1 MIKFNESKNEKE
13 KILEVVRM
21 ALNNP
26 EYELECIFGNESI
39 HDQNSQQDLTNIIS
53 RIKGK
58 RPFTKYET
66 SDTLLMFLPSD
77 SGFNNEISRIIINGT
92 HAINSLC
99 SNESLAQVIGNTQFE
114 KKGFISNKSASRVKI
129 PNYGFK
135 FNLKREESVSRD
147 SALLKN

>member
-1 MIKFNESKNEKE
+1 MIKFNETKNEKE
-13 KILEVVRM
+13 KILELVRM

-39 HDQNSQQDLTNIIS
+39 HDQNSQQDITNIIT

-66 SDTLLMFLPSD
+66 KDTLLIFLHPD
-77 SGFNNEISRIIINGT
+77 DGFNKEISRVIVNGT

-99 SNESLAQVIGNTQFE
+99 SNESLAKIIGNTQFE
-114 KKGFISNKSASRVKI
+114 KKRF
-129 PNYGFK
+129 YQ
-135 FNLKREESVSRD
+135 
-147 SALLKN
+147 